1 MSDTLR
7 EICERTTALVAGLP
21 GPVRR
26 VSVRSA
32 EHAVEIEWPG
42 PADPGQA
49 APPSAQSAQSAPAA
63 EHTEAA
69 EETELIR
76 TPVVGTFY
84 HAPAPGAEP
93 FVTVGSLVEAGQV
106 VGIVE
111 AMKLLN
117 DIVAERAGR
126 VAEICAANA
135 EPVEFGQPLVRLE
148 RAGAAVAP

>member
-1 MSDTLR
+1 MTETLR
-7 EICERTTALVAGLP
+7 DLCERTTALIASLP

-26 VSVRSA
+26 VSVQSA
-32 EHAVEIEWPG
+32 AHAIEIEWPERASAG
-42 PADPGQA
+42 PAE
-49 APPSAQSAQSAPAA
+49 PPLPAA
-63 EHTEAA
+63 TVETVEPATED
-69 EETELIR
+69 ELIR

-93 FVTVGSLVEAGQV
+93 FVSVGSLVEPGQV

-126 VAEICAANA
+126 VAEICVGNA
-135 EPVEFGQPLVRLE
+135 EPVEFGQPLVKL
-148 RAGAAVAP
+148 APVPAVVAP

>member
-7 EICERTTALVAGLP
+7 EICERTTALVASLP

-32 EHAVEIEWPG
+32 EHAIEIEWPG
-42 PADPGQA
+42 HADPGPA
-49 APPSAQSAQSAPAA
+49 APPSAPAPAA
-63 EHTEAA
+63 EHTDAA
-69 EETELIR
+69 EESELIR

-126 VAEICAANA
+126 VVEICAANA

-148 RAGAAVAP
+148 RAGAVVAP